1 MGYLKGGSQKS
12 LMAGGVSASL
22 LLVVFKLL
30 PNNPVLAS
38 SLGLGKEST
47 VYFLTSFVL
56 QPFGFGKLS
65 S

>member
-12 LMAGGVSASL
+12 LLAGGVSASL

-30 PNNPVLAS
+30 PDNPVLAS

-47 VYFLTSFVL
+47 VY
-56 QPFGFGKLS
+56 LS
-65 S
+65 TRFH